1 MTTPLNPHLIDAM
14 HAYFR
19 AGATLDL
26 ATLDR
31 LYAPDFVNLRM
42 DRGGRTIA
50 LTKAQFMARF
60 GQMKVEGSTYEPSDD
75 VEFLATDAFDG
86 YASLL
91 MRRVKEG
98 APVLYNFL
106 WRTEQGRPTA
116 IVRELTVEED
126 LAGLIALVERLQ
138 AEARHDRSR

>member
-1 MTTPLNPHLIDAM
+1 MHATLDPQLIDAM

-26 ATLDR
+26 VALEQ
-31 LYAPDFVNLRM
+31 LYAPDFVNLRI
-42 DRGGRTIA
+42 DRAGRTIA
-50 LTKAQFMARF
+50 LTKAQFMTRF

-75 VEFLATDAFDG
+75 IEFLATDRFDEYG
-86 YASLL
+86 SLL

-106 WRTEQGRPTA
+106 WRTENGRPTA
-116 IVRELTVEED
+116 IVRELTIEED
-126 LAGLIALVERLQ
+126 LAGLIALVGRLQ
-138 AEARHDRSR
+138 AEARSR